1 MECYITGI
9 GSYKALIDPDKLKEF
24 QSYIKDNFP
33 NSDFCNLEFEFH
45 TNNYLVFVRSDFIEE
60 DDENIMKFINKLQ
73 TILVDGFIY
82 VYCANEGTL
91 QSEFCYMITP
101 HEIVELTPVFVR
113 KELKDLIE
121 EMTRYPELFGLE
133 EGQCEKE
140 DNNGIHV
147 NNKD

>member
-1 MECYITGI
+1 MECYITSI
-9 GSYKALIDPDKLKEF
+9 KSYRAFIDPDKLKEF

-45 TNNYLVFVRSDFIEE
+45 TNNYLAFVRNDFIEE

-82 VYCANEGTL
+82 VYYVDKGTS

-101 HEIVELTPVFVR
+101 QEIVELIPVFVR
-113 KELKDLIE
+113 EKLKNLIE
-121 EMTRYPELFGLE
+121 EINRCLDKFDLKK
-133 EGQCEKE
+133 KE